1 MEKISS
7 NVHTPT
13 YQSATLAS
21 RLTVLIMD
29 EVDEPI
35 PVIQRNEEKK
45 EKTNEKNGQ
54 TAAHLT

>member
-1 MEKISS
+1 LEKISS

-35 PVIQRNEEKK
+35 PVDVIQRNEEKK
-45 EKTNEKNGQ
+45 EKTNKRR
-54 TAAHLT
+54 T

>member
-1 MEKISS
+1 
-7 NVHTPT
+7 
-13 YQSATLAS
+13 
-21 RLTVLIMD
+21 MD

-35 PVIQRNEEKK
+35 SVIQRNEEKK